1 MSNTIATDDNYTVSL
16 CTSGSQLRGACDV
29 RIEVFVR
36 EQGFA
41 LEDEIDQYDPLAA
54 HFILT
59 HNSNPDKVIGTL
71 RLLPYPLPIPKPDEP
86 GSEPNPNSSYPLG
99 GSRSESA
106 VASDFISAAWSH
118 HPTPISSARDPA
130 QTHAEEEET
139 GKGMPEKGG
148 AKLGRL
154 ALLKEARGKGLGHL
168 LVRKAEAWLID
179 VLSSDEAQRQGAF
192 GPRPTLQGD
201 RQQSEE
207 SKAAKTERL
216 ESIIIK
222 LSSQIY
228 VIDFYKKLG
237 YEPIGERYDEDGA
250 PHQLCYKQVFLPRS

>member
-1 MSNTIATDDNYTVSL
+1 MSSRNKNKDDDEYQVAL
-16 CTSGSQLRGACDV
+16 CTSASQLRGACDV
-29 RIEVFVR
+29 RIQVFVQ

-59 HNSNPDKVIGTL
+59 HRSDPDKVLGTL
-71 RLLPYPLPIPKPDEP
+71 RLLPYPLPIPKPDEA
-86 GSEPNPNSSYPLG
+86 GSEPAIQSSFPLG

-106 VASDFISAAWSH
+106 IASDFISAAWSQ
-118 HPTPISSARDPA
+118 HPQPISSARDPA
-130 QTHAEEEET
+130 QTHEEEEQT
-139 GKGMPEKGG
+139 ETQVPEKGG

-154 ALLKEARGKGLGHL
+154 ALLKEVRGKKLGHL

-179 VLSSDEAQRQGAF
+179 ILSNDEASRQGAF
-192 GPRPTLQGD
+192 GPRPTKQHGKEHD
-201 RQQSEE
+201 AHADNVQQP
-207 SKAAKTERL
+207 ERL

-228 VIDFYKKLG
+228 VIDFYKK
-237 YEPIGERYDEDGA
+237 
-250 PHQLCYKQVFLPRS
+250 